1 VFVES
6 YVIRIYRRGEDKTDD
21 VVGILESVETGKKQ
35 AFKNMDEL
43 VRSLKG
49 SKRKS
54 SPKGKKSNQ
63 EIKRKQ
69 GNFE

>member
-1 VFVES
+1 MES

-21 VVGILESVETGKKQ
+21 VVGILESVETGGKQ

-43 VRSLKG
+43 VRILSVP
-49 SKRKS
+49 KRKS

-63 EIKRKQ
+63 KIKRKK
-69 GNFE
+69 GSFE